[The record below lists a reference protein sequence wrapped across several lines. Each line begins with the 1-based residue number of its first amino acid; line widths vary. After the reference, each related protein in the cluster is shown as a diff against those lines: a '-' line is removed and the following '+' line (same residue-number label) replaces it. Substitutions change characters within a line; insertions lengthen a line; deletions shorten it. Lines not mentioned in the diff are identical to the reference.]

1 MEITTANL
9 EPKSPFALS
18 RKRRKNDGKNDF
30 GDSRNHARIFEI
42 TKRNSGGTIWDDDAD
57 ILKTD
62 EGNEKTNARWYGE
75 FKGFWNLTDNPSA
88 KRGNANNEKENAV
101 HKYNGHGFGQIE
113 SHQLPERFSL
123 SFQS

>member
-1 MEITTANL
+1 MIAITTMEIMTANL

-62 EGNEKTNARWYGE
+62 EGNEKTNAR
-75 FKGFWNLTDNPSA
+75 
-88 KRGNANNEKENAV
+88 
-101 HKYNGHGFGQIE
+101 
-113 SHQLPERFSL
+113 
-123 SFQS
+123 